1 MQLYGHLLEGL
12 DVSKAMAQPK
22 TAYKVR
28 HLKMGVRLAVALLQ
42 CDDYIALGLMVGF
55 CSTEMMRKKSTLCLY
70 FFFLLAA
77 HKCSAAFVRLV
88 RVAVHVS
95 NRQASDRARS
105 RPEHASRMRHALVR
119 RRSPRAA
126 TQKQ

>member
-28 HLKMGVRLAVALLQ
+28 HLKMGVRLAGALLQ

-55 CSTEMMRKKSTLCLY
+55 YRTEMMQKNQLY

-77 HKCSAAFVRLV
+77 HKCSATFVRLV

-95 NRQASDRARS
+95 NCQAADRARS
-105 RPEHASRMRHALVR
+105 RPEHASRMRNALVR
-119 RRSPRAA
+119 WRSP
-126 TQKQ
+126 